1 VFEKGD
7 FRTSIPDFQ
16 NPEIID
22 KMKMNRSLL
31 EERFSNHPNPLMHGL
46 VDALLS
52 DVTTGCVLLGQRNV
66 QQVEAAS
73 LLGNG
78 LSKEDAQ
85 WVKALYKL

>member
-1 VFEKGD
+1 
-7 FRTSIPDFQ
+7 
-16 NPEIID
+16 
-22 KMKMNRSLL
+22 
-31 EERFSNHPNPLMHGL
+31 
-46 VDALLS
+46 
-52 DVTTGCVLLGQRNV
+52 VTTGCVLLGQRNV